1 MTGVAFGVRRRL
13 CVQHLACPKKKDA
26 QMSLTLRKIVKPL
39 VPRTVLSLRD
49 RLASTRPVHE
59 RKCPICDYYGYF
71 ASFGRPPRLDALCPK
86 CGSLERDRLFWIS
99 SRRQKLRVQEPI
111 LHFAPETT
119 LRERFRRLYRDYV
132 TADLYADADM
142 KLNIESIDL
151 QSGVLK
157 TVICNHVLEHVSDR
171 RALAELY
178 RVLSDDGQLICSVP
192 IVEGWERTY
201 ENEAVTEPGARALH
215 FGQHD
220 HVRFYGR
227 DFRDRL
233 RAAGFKE
240 VKEVT
245 AEGKEVVDHSLL
257 RGEKLFVCTK

>member
-1 MTGVAFGVRRRL
+1 M
-13 CVQHLACPKKKDA
+13 
-26 QMSLTLRKIVKPL
+26 
-39 VPRTVLSLRD
+39 
-49 RLASTRPVHE
+49 
-59 RKCPICDYYGYF
+59 
-71 ASFGRPPRLDALCPK
+71 CPK

-99 SRRQKLRVQEPI
+99 ARRRKLSVQEPI

-119 LRERFRRLYRDYV
+119 LSEQLRRRYREYV

-142 KLNIESIDL
+142 KLDIESIDL
-151 QSGVLK
+151 ETGALK

-178 RVLSDDGQLICSVP
+178 RVLSEDGQLICSVP
-192 IVEGWERTY
+192 IIEGWEHTY
-201 ENEAVTEPGARALH
+201 EDDAVTEPNARALH

-233 RAAGFKE
+233 RAAGFRH
-240 VKEVT
+240 VREVT
-245 AEGKEVVDHSLL
+245 AEGRAVVDHALL
-257 RGEKLFVCTK
+257 RGEKLFVCTKH

>member
-1 MTGVAFGVRRRL
+1 MG
-13 CVQHLACPKKKDA
+13 
-26 QMSLTLRKIVKPL
+26 STLRKVIKPF
-39 VPRTVLSLRD
+39 VPRRIVALRD
-49 RLASTRPVHE
+49 RLAGTRPVHE
-59 RKCPICDYYGYF
+59 RQCPICDYYGF
-71 ASFGRPPRLDALCPK
+71 FGAFGRPPRLDAQCPK

-99 SRRQKLRVQEPI
+99 SRRRKLSVREPI
-111 LHFAPETT
+111 LHFAPEPT
-119 LRERFRRLYRDYV
+119 LRRRLSRLHRHYV
-132 TADLYADADM
+132 TADLHAEADL
-142 KLNIESIDL
+142 KLDIESIDMR
-151 QSGVLK
+151 SGGLK

-192 IVEGWERTY
+192 IVEGWEHTY
-201 ENEAVTEPGARALH
+201 ENDAVTEPGARTLH

-233 RAAGFKE
+233 HAAGFKD
-240 VKEVT
+240 VQEVT
-245 AEGKEVVDHSLL
+245 AEGTEVVDHSLL